1 MDVTSVLQK
10 FDIDPA
16 QGKTRAVQAVG
27 QMISEASDPLGMAN
41 AVIVGLGGQDMLS
54 FPEARITAKALIER
68 AVEDKDQFNT
78 DEAIQYAQE
87 KLQRLL
93 KKLPELQVEVE
104 QASKAV
110 ESGVVE
116 VVKRGRPETKTK
128 DGGSLKQ
135 KALAICGANSDCT
148 NAQLAQMIQKELG
161 ITYSNAYYYSSR
173 VFKRK

>member
-1 MDVTSVLQK
+1 MDVSATLKK
-10 FDIDPA
+10 FDIDPSL
-16 QGKTRAVQAVG
+16 GKTRAIQAVG
-27 QMISEASDPLGMAN
+27 EMITEATDPLSMAN

-78 DEAIQYAQE
+78 DEAMHYAQE
-87 KLQRLL
+87 KVQKLL
-93 KKLPELQVEVE
+93 KKLPELQVEAK

-110 ESGVVE
+110 ESGVVQ

-128 DGGSLKQ
+128 DGASLKQ

-173 VFKRK
+173 VYKRK